1 MPVYNRDT
9 VIKEAIDSILCQS
22 DQDFKFLIVDDGSE
36 DKTADSIKSYRDP
49 RIYLIKSDKNL
60 GISTS
65 MNLALSEVK
74 TVFVAVWIWT
84 ISLTQI
90 VLQFR
95 LIIWKNTGIV

>member
-1 MPVYNRDT
+1 M
-9 VIKEAIDSILCQS
+9 
-22 DQDFKFLIVDDGSE
+22 
-36 DKTADSIKSYRDP
+36 KSYRDP
-49 RIYLIKSDKNL
+49 RIYLIKSDKKL

>member
-1 MPVYNRDT
+1 M
-9 VIKEAIDSILCQS
+9 
-22 DQDFKFLIVDDGSE
+22 VDDGSE
-36 DKTADSIKSYRDP
+36 DKPADIIKSYRDP
-49 RIYLIKSDKNL
+49 RIYLIKSDKKL

-74 TVFVAVWIWT
+74 TEFVAHMDPVWIRT